1 MTRTG
6 ASGPLLKCSFCGKDQ
21 SEVRRLIAGPG
32 HICICDECVGLC
44 NEIMEDEDGALPTG
58 NEDESLPKP
67 REIYEFLDSYVIGQD
82 QAKKALSVA
91 VYNHYKRVRSES
103 E

>member
-6 ASGPLLKCSFCGKDQ
+6 DSGPLLQCSFCGKDQ
-21 SEVRRLIAGPG
+21 RQVRRLIAGPG

-44 NEIMEDEDGALPTG
+44 NEIVDEEDTVETSDLAW
-58 NEDESLPKP
+58 DSLPKP

-82 QAKKALSVA
+82 QAKKALS
-91 VYNHYKRVRSES
+91 
-103 E
+103 